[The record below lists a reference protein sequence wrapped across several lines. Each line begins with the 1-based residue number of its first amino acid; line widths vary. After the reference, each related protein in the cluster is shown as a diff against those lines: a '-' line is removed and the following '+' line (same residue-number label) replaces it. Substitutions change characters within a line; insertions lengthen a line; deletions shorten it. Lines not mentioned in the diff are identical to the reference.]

1 MLNAILCIH
10 SDAYIL
16 FEGVITI
23 VGQGADDAAIAADRN
38 DKKVVFKNCV
48 PFMKC
53 MSKINNA
60 EVDNA
65 EYLDIVMLMYNL
77 FEYSE
82 SYAKTLAS
90 LWQFYRDEPD
100 YNVTNSKSFKFKM
113 SITDN
118 TNNVGIVNVK
128 MKSTFGEILKYY

>member
-1 MLNAILCIH
+1 MLNAILCVH

-90 LWQFYRDEPD
+90 L
-100 YNVTNSKSFKFKM
+100 
-113 SITDN
+113 
-118 TNNVGIVNVK
+118 
-128 MKSTFGEILKYY
+128 